1 MAGLKSLSERAWKY
15 LDDIG
20 AILWS
25 RHAFNTS
32 CKSNMLT
39 NNMCESF
46 NAVLKEV
53 RDKPILT
60 MMEWI
65 RRYVMKRHYEKREGV
80 KVFDG
85 KVMPYVDKFL
95 KWAKNEADC
104 CDVWASSNFSFEV
117 MYMSKEYVVDLST
130 QTCTCGHWQ
139 LWTSMPTCNSAIN
152 NQRANYEDFVHE
164 AYTKEKYMAAY
175 EHPIPPMPGISQ
187 WERVDM
193 VEPLPPP
200 YRKLPGRPSLKK
212 RRKEA
217 GEKGSTDQ
225 QQKQGLQRRCGK
237 CGEIG
242 HNVKT
247 CKNPARAPM
256 KDHWTHIDWTNLVRT
271 AVTKERQRDFMI

>member
-1 MAGLKSLSERAWKY
+1 MDGNNNIYPVAWAIVEIENGESWSWFLRLLMEDLGKEEGQGMTIMSDRQKGIREAFKVVTPKPHIRYCVRYIWANFKLQFTGIIFKETFWNAARASTEAEFKREMAGLKSLSERVWKY

-20 AILWS
+20 AYHWS

-32 CKSNMLT
+32 CKPNMLT

-117 MYMSKEYVVDLST
+117 MYMSKEYVVDLPT
-130 QTCTCGHWQ
+130 QTFTCGHWQ
-139 LWTSMPTCNSAIN
+139 LAGLPCQHAIAAIN
-152 NQRANYEDFVHE
+152 NQRANYKDFVHE
-164 AYTKEKYMAAY
+164 NQSM
-175 EHPIPPMPGISQ
+175 G
-187 WERVDM
+187 
-193 VEPLPPP
+193 
-200 YRKLPGRPSLKK
+200 
-212 RRKEA
+212 
-217 GEKGSTDQ
+217 KG
-225 QQKQGLQRRCGK
+225 GYG
-237 CGEIG
+237 
-242 HNVKT
+242 
-247 CKNPARAPM
+247 
-256 KDHWTHIDWTNLVRT
+256 
-271 AVTKERQRDFMI
+271 

>member
-1 MAGLKSLSERAWKY
+1 
-15 LDDIG
+15 
-20 AILWS
+20 
-25 RHAFNTS
+25 
-32 CKSNMLT
+32 
-39 NNMCESF
+39 MCESF

-117 MYMSKEYVVDLST
+117 MYMSKEYVVDLPT
-130 QTCTCGHWQ
+130 QTCSCGHCASGLPCQ
-139 LWTSMPTCNSAIN
+139 HAIAAIN

-164 AYTKEKYMAAY
+164 AYTKEKYMATY
-175 EHPIPPMPGISQ
+175 EHPIPPMPGIDQ

-247 CKNPARAPM
+247 CKGTARAPM
-256 KDHWTHIDWTNLVRT
+256 KRTDPHRNGLICFTKSNSTKSRVNSHHNLPTPKLSYAGTTGDLR
-271 AVTKERQRDFMI
+271 AGMKRRRALAFSDK